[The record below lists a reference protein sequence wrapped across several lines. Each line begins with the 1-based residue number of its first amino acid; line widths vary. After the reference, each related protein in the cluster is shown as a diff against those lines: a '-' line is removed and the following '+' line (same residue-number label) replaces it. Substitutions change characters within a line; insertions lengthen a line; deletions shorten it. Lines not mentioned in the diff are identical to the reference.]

1 MPWALGM
8 AAVGAGALV
17 YALFMASS
25 KPPADGYAR
34 YAQGAMSKLE
44 VVADAP
50 DQPGQALQD
59 ANGQTT
65 SLAAYRGQVV
75 LVNLWA
81 TWCAP
86 CVEEM
91 PTLGA
96 LQRQFEGR
104 GFQVVPVSIDEAA
117 KADDAKEMLARL
129 SENALPFLIDPSR
142 GIAFEARA
150 AGVPMSIL
158 YDRSGAE
165 IARLGG
171 SADWNAPEAIAL
183 IEAALAGE

>member
-50 DQPGQALQD
+50 DQPGQSLRD
-59 ANGQTT
+59 GNGEAT

-96 LQRQFEGR
+96 LHRRFEGQ
-104 GFQVVPVSIDEAA
+104 GFAVLPVSIDEDA
-117 KADDAKEMLARL
+117 KIDDAKEMLTRL
-129 SENALPFLIDPSR
+129 SGGALPFLVDPSR

-150 AGVPMSIL
+150 AGVPTSIL
-158 YDRSGAE
+158 YDRGGVE

-171 SADWNAPEAIAL
+171 SADWNSPEAVAL

>member
-8 AAVGAGALV
+8 AAVGAAALV

-34 YAQGAMSKLE
+34 YAQGAMNKLE
-44 VVADAP
+44 VMADAP
-50 DQPGQALQD
+50 DQPDQTLRD
-59 ANGQTT
+59 ANGQETT
-65 SLAAYRGQVV
+65 LAAYRGQVV

-104 GFQVVPVSIDEAA
+104 GFQVVPVSIDEVA
-117 KADDAKEMLARL
+117 KIGEAKDMLARL
-129 SENALPFLIDPSR
+129 SENSLPFLVDPSR

-158 YDRSGAE
+158 YDRAGVE

-171 SADWNAPEAIAL
+171 SADWNAPEAVAL
-183 IEAALAGE
+183 IEGALEGP